1 MKKPRFALFAIS
13 GILVAVVGVVAT
25 QQSSFLSGDLTGDM
39 MMPSSFG
46 AMQSSDG
53 GGIVMSSFATMEQSS
68 QAAMQVSSMGGMMS
82 SSDGGM
88 MQSSSMG
95 GMVSSQG
102 TTTVSSMG
110 GMQSSGGAVETAASS
125 FDSSYVSS
133 TLTCSDTTS
142 NPVAITVSAKTM
154 PTKFTKG
161 KVTESVAAR
170 CDRAAAE
177 ISARDQVEV
186 VFRNACPSAPPCA
199 LGCDYTNYRKE
210 YKKPL
215 PMVLKTAEIKS
226 TTAMSCAGGKAY
238 VTTATV
244 TKENC
249 TTVNVC
255 TVPKPPMP
263 LPR

>member
-1 MKKPRFALFAIS
+1 
-13 GILVAVVGVVAT
+13 
-25 QQSSFLSGDLTGDM
+25 
-39 MMPSSFG
+39 
-46 AMQSSDG
+46 
-53 GGIVMSSFATMEQSS
+53 
-68 QAAMQVSSMGGMMS
+68 
-82 SSDGGM
+82 
-88 MQSSSMG
+88 
-95 GMVSSQG
+95 
-102 TTTVSSMG
+102 
-110 GMQSSGGAVETAASS
+110 
-125 FDSSYVSS
+125 
-133 TLTCSDTTS
+133 
-142 NPVAITVSAKTM
+142 VAITVSAKTL

-177 ISARDQVEV
+177 ISARDAVEV

-199 LGCDYTNYRKE
+199 LGCDYTNYSKE

-215 PMVLKTAEIKS
+215 PAVLKTTEIKS
-226 TTAMSCAGGKAY
+226 TTTMSCAGGKAY

-255 TVPKPPMP
+255 TAPKPPMP